1 MFSLKLSSRKSR
13 LASCVTFVEVL
24 PFLFMI
30 PSVLILHFHQLRS
43 MYVCSPAQF
52 RAIKGRK
59 RIDI

>member
-24 PFLFMI
+24 PSLLMI
-30 PSVLILHFHQLRS
+30 PSILILRFYQLRS
-43 MYVCSPAQF
+43 MYVCAPAQF

-59 RIDI
+59 RINV